1 LTVAQ
6 GNPSSLTAIEAA
18 ERIAGG
24 DISAEEMTG
33 ACLEHIAAVDD
44 KVHAFIHLD
53 PGEALQ
59 QARRLDERRRNGNAI
74 GPLHGVPVAIK
85 DIFDTADYKTEC
97 GSPILKGRQ
106 PMRDCT
112 AVARLREAG
121 AVIIGKTV
129 TTEFAYMH
137 PGATRNPHDLA
148 RTPGGSSSGSA
159 AAVAAGMV
167 PLAIGSQTNGSV
179 IRPSAFCGVYGCKPT
194 HGTISRH
201 GVLQLSQ
208 ALDHVGVFARSLPDT
223 ALILEVLAGYD
234 ANDGDTRPVAAPSFL
249 EMTGAEP
256 PLPPRFAFVQTPVW
270 DKAEAE
276 TRAAFEG
283 LVDRLGEQAQ
293 LIKLGESFAAAW
305 DDHRTIMAADMAHN
319 LRATVVRGDEAASS
333 RQLRDFLAEG
343 EKVTAVRY
351 LAARDAARRYAAAVG
366 EIFKD
371 YDAIITPAAP
381 GVAPKGEATGN
392 PVFCSLWTLTGLPA
406 LSLPLLKGEGGMP
419 LGVQLIGDRGDD
431 ARLLRTANWLIAEL
445 AED

>member
-1 LTVAQ
+1 MAAED
-6 GNPSSLTAIEAA
+6 NPISLTAIEAA
-18 ERIAGG
+18 ERIANG
-24 DISAEEMTG
+24 DISAEDYTS
-33 ACLEHIAAVDD
+33 ACLDRIAELDD
-44 KVHAFIHLD
+44 KVHAFVHLD
-53 PGEALQ
+53 PGAARAE
-59 QARRLDERRRNGNAI
+59 ARRLDERRRNGKAI

-85 DIFDTADYKTEC
+85 DIFDTADYPTEC

-129 TTEFAYMH
+129 TTEFAYFN

-179 IRPSAFCGVYGCKPT
+179 IRPAAFCGVYGCKPT

-201 GVLQLSQ
+201 GALQLSQ

-234 ANDGDTRPVAAPSFL
+234 PNDGDTRPVAAPSFL
-249 EMTGAEP
+249 EMSGAEP
-256 PLPPRFAFVQTPVW
+256 PLPPRFAFVRTPVW
-270 DKAEAE
+270 DKADAD
-276 TRAAFEG
+276 TRAAFEKF
-283 LVDRLGEQAQ
+283 VSRLGDRATP
-293 LIKLGESFAAAW
+293 LDLGGSYAAAW
-305 DDHRTIMAADMAHN
+305 DDQRAIMAADMAHN
-319 LRATVVRGDEAASS
+319 LGPVVARGSEATSS

-351 LAARDAARRYAAAVG
+351 LAARANALRYNAGFAEV
-366 EIFKD
+366 FKE

-381 GVAPKGEATGN
+381 GVAPKGEATGS
-392 PVFCSLWTLTGLPA
+392 PIFCSLWTLTGLPA

-419 LGVQLIGDRGDD
+419 LGVQLIGERGDD

-445 AED
+445 SED

>member
-1 LTVAQ
+1 LTVSEA
-6 GNPSSLTAIEAA
+6 NPTSLTAIEAA
-18 ERIAGG
+18 ERIASG
-24 DISAEEMTG
+24 DISAEEITA
-33 ACLEHIAAVDD
+33 ACLDRIGAVDD

-53 PGEALQ
+53 PDEALQ
-59 QARRLDERRRNGNAI
+59 QARRLDERRRNGKAI

-129 TTEFAYMH
+129 TTEFAYFH

-201 GVLQLSQ
+201 GALMLSQ
-208 ALDHVGVFARSLPDT
+208 ALDHVGVFARSLPDI

-234 ANDGDTRPVAAPSFL
+234 SNDSDTRPVAAPSFL
-249 EMTGAEP
+249 EMAGAEP
-256 PLPPRFAFVQTPVW
+256 PLPPRIAFVQTPVW
-270 DKAEAE
+270 DKADAE
-276 TRAAFEG
+276 TRAAFES
-283 LVDRLGEQAQ
+283 LVDRLGERAQ
-293 LIKLGESFAAAW
+293 PINLGESFAAAW
-305 DDHRTIMAADMAHN
+305 DDQRTIMATDMAHN
-319 LRATVVRGDEAASS
+319 LRAVVARGGETASS

-351 LAARDAARRYAAAVG
+351 LAARDAARRYATAIG
-366 EIFKD
+366 EIFKE
-371 YDAIITPAAP
+371 YDAIITPASI
-381 GVAPKGEATGN
+381 GVAPKGEGTGS
-392 PVFCSLWTLTGLPA
+392 PIFCSLWTLTGLPA
-406 LSLPLLKGEGGMP
+406 LSLPLLTGEGGMP
-419 LGVQLIGDRGDD
+419 LGVQLIGERGDD
-431 ARLLRTANWLIAEL
+431 ARLLRTANWLIAKLSEN
-445 AED
+445 